1 MNKYKFIIIIFMILL
16 SISTIS
22 ATNLDNNHTS
32 TNEKSI
38 TNTNS
43 NPDLQNSN
51 DFPNFNKIDYQT
63 DNNHEKT
70 YDNEISDNE
79 ISDNEISDN
88 EISDNEISDNEISDN
103 EISDNE
109 TSYDGEIS
117 DNNDS
122 SSLKAP
128 SSNSNIT
135 YSYNG
140 ILVCANNTNN
150 FIKENHYIPAVV
162 KIDNKNVTINDYLH
176 LLCKSLDS
184 TTSQSI
190 NTTKYVMSTT
200 GTNCHN
206 MKISKKDYLS
216 LANSIAKCYN
226 INLRNPLKISI
237 YNNTLSFDDAVY
249 FFTKI
254 ISWKYT
260 HNGA

>member
-1 MNKYKFIIIIFMILL
+1 MQNRYKFIIILIVLL
-16 SISTIS
+16 SISSVS
-22 ATNLDNNHTS
+22 ATNLDNNYTS

-38 TNTNS
+38 I
-43 NPDLQNSN
+43 N
-51 DFPNFNKIDYQT
+51 DISNFNKIDNNYNNDESSDLYNYDDDSSSGKIYNNESNYNEIS
-63 DNNHEKT
+63 DNET
-70 YDNEISDNE
+70 SYDGEISDNE
-79 ISDNEISDN
+79 ISDNEIPS
-88 EISDNEISDNEISDN
+88 
-103 EISDNE
+103 NE

-140 ILVCANNTNN
+140 ILACANNTNN
-150 FIKENHYIPAVV
+150 FIKKNHYIPAVV

-176 LLCKSLDS
+176 LLCKSINS

-190 NTTKYVMSTT
+190 NTTKHVMSTT

-206 MKISKKDYLS
+206 IRISKTNYTI
-216 LANSIAKCYN
+216 LANEIVKCYN